1 MSQRRSTRAAVGAVD
16 PVVVGSVATRV
27 GLALLV
33 GSLPII
39 SGTFAGMVADG
50 ATLGL
55 ALDAAAA
62 ALDGPLVGGFTIARL
77 FHVGVLGA
85 LVGCWLLGAGLVLD
99 GYFGGRDE

>member
-1 MSQRRSTRAAVGAVD
+1 MSQRRSTHATVGTIDPVAVGSA
-16 PVVVGSVATRV
+16 ATRV

-33 GSLPII
+33 GALPVVA
-39 SGTFAGMVADG
+39 GTFAGMVADA
-50 ATLGL
+50 ATLGV

-62 ALDGPLVGGFTIARL
+62 ALDGPLVGGFTTGRL